1 MLDLTRKK
9 PEDALRVFQNAIKP
23 NANQTGFIIMYHQGN
38 FGDQIADE
46 KFGTALGKFA
56 RQAYERGLVDLVQK
70 KVGFEEHMYYA
81 VVK

>member
-9 PEDALRVFQNAIKP
+9 PEDALRVFQNALKP
-23 NANQTGFIIMYHQGN
+23 NANPPGFHIAYHQGH
-38 FGDQIADE
+38 FGEQVADE

-56 RQAYERGLVDLVQK
+56 RQAYERGLVNLVQK
-70 KVGFEEHMYYA
+70 KVGVEDHIYYA